1 MILCCL
7 VSEMTASRLPQTDSM
22 TTPPKASAAS
32 SVMWAGLSQ
41 GGRIIIQLISI
52 ATLSRLLPP
61 TDFGLLAMATI
72 VINFATLV
80 RDMGTSAAVIQREQ
94 LSSELLDTVLWFNI
108 VLGIGLAIAISIIA
122 VPVSLFFKEPRLT
135 GVLIALTISF
145 PLTCSGAVHQALLE
159 RSMRFRKLARIEL
172 SSAGTALL
180 ISVVAAR
187 YGMGVYSLVLNT
199 LTLAVMITV
208 QLWWAS
214 PWRPTLR
221 WSGAELKS
229 LWKFSANLVGFQTV
243 NYFTRNID
251 TILIGRFLGALQ
263 LGWYNTAY
271 RIMLF
276 PINNLSGVI
285 ARVLFPVLS
294 RQQDD
299 LTAFGALYLR
309 AISGIALITA
319 PLMAGIWALRLPLV
333 ETVLGARWLPVADV
347 IAWLAPV
354 GMLQSIVTT
363 VGLIFMSTGNTQV
376 MMRFSIVVV
385 CVTFVSITI
394 GLQWGYVG
402 VATAYAVQNLCLFYP
417 TYLLALRFVKL
428 RFSDVLRAVGRQF
441 LAAFFMA
448 AALSLIDKNWMTEF
462 GALSKTFILG
472 SLGVVIYALL
482 VWLFM
487 RTIALDILNSIR
499 SRKR

>member
-1 MILCCL
+1 
-7 VSEMTASRLPQTDSM
+7 M
-22 TTPPKASAAS
+22 TTEPKASAAS
-32 SVMWAGLSQ
+32 SVLWAGVSQ
-41 GGRIIIQLISI
+41 GGRIAIQLIAI

-72 VINFATLV
+72 VINFASLV
-80 RDMGTSAAVIQREQ
+80 RDMGTSAAVIQRAQ
-94 LSSELLDTVLWFNI
+94 LSPPLLDTVLWFN
-108 VLGIGLAIAISIIA
+108 VALGIGLAIVISILAI
-122 VPVSLFFKEPRLT
+122 PVALFFKEPRLT

-180 ISVVAAR
+180 ISVLAAR
-187 YGMGVYSLVLNT
+187 HGMGVYSLVLNT

-208 QLWWAS
+208 QLWLAS
-214 PWRPTLR
+214 PWRPSLR

-276 PINNLSGVI
+276 PINNLSSVI
-285 ARVLFPVLS
+285 TRVLFPVLS

-299 LTAFGALYLR
+299 LAAFSALYLR
-309 AISGIALITA
+309 AISSIALITA

-333 ETVLGARWLPVADV
+333 ETVLGSQWVPVADV

-363 VGLIFMSTGNTQV
+363 VGLIFMSTGNTNV
-376 MMRFSIVVV
+376 MLRYSMIVGG
-385 CVTFVSITI
+385 VTFVAIVM
-394 GLQWGYVG
+394 GLRWGYVG
-402 VATAYAVQNLCLFYP
+402 VAVAYAIENLCVFYFI
-417 TYLLALRFVKL
+417 YALALRFIKL
-428 RFSDVLRAVGRQF
+428 RFG
-441 LAAFFMA
+441 
-448 AALSLIDKNWMTEF
+448 
-462 GALSKTFILG
+462 
-472 SLGVVIYALL
+472 
-482 VWLFM
+482 
-487 RTIALDILNSIR
+487 
-499 SRKR
+499 

>member
-1 MILCCL
+1 
-7 VSEMTASRLPQTDSM
+7 M
-22 TTPPKASAAS
+22 TTEPKASAAS
-32 SVMWAGLSQ
+32 SVLWAGVSQ
-41 GGRIIIQLISI
+41 GGRIAIQLIAI
-52 ATLSRLLPP
+52 ATLSGLLPP

-94 LSSELLDTVLWFNI
+94 LSPQLLDTVLWFN
-108 VLGIGLAIAISIIA
+108 VALGIGLAIVISILAI
-122 VPVSLFFKEPRLT
+122 PVALFFKEPRLT

-180 ISVVAAR
+180 ISVLAAR
-187 YGMGVYSLVLNT
+187 HGMGVYSLVLNT

-208 QLWWAS
+208 QLWLAS
-214 PWRPTLR
+214 PWRPSLR

-276 PINNLSGVI
+276 P
-285 ARVLFPVLS
+285 VLS

-299 LTAFGALYLR
+299 LAAFSALYLR
-309 AISGIALITA
+309 AISSIALITA

-333 ETVLGARWLPVADV
+333 ETVLGAQWVPVADV

-363 VGLIFMSTGNTQV
+363 VGLIFMSTGNTNV
-376 MMRFSIVVV
+376 MLRYSMIVGG
-385 CVTFVSITI
+385 VTFVAIVM
-394 GLQWGYVG
+394 GLRWGYVG
-402 VATAYAVQNLCLFYP
+402 VAVAYAIENLCVFYFI
-417 TYLLALRFVKL
+417 YALALRFIKL
-428 RFSDVLRAVGRQF
+428 RFG
-441 LAAFFMA
+441 
-448 AALSLIDKNWMTEF
+448 
-462 GALSKTFILG
+462 
-472 SLGVVIYALL
+472 
-482 VWLFM
+482 
-487 RTIALDILNSIR
+487 
-499 SRKR
+499 